1 MRDYADLILIAE
13 NTSQLNEGVM
23 DSIRA
28 LASKIKSMP
37 NISQYIKQAQGLKQ
51 QALDIVKSSQSG
63 QEVMDKLKALAQQNQ
78 PVAEGLGF
86 RDQMRH
92 RKAMQTDITM
102 NRAGSLAATGAS
114 ATIGFLSQAIGLFD
128 GIITHLHQGGGSA
141 MTMAGGVYAIA
152 GMLAGLVL
160 AVYFWNKAN
169 EDTQRMNQLYP
180 KQPAAGDAKP
190 APASPAKPVV
200 ATPPKQN
207 GTGYF

>member
-1 MRDYADLILIAE
+1 MRDYADLILIVE
-13 NTSQLNEGVM
+13 NTSQLDEGVM

-78 PVAEGLGF
+78 PVAEGF
-86 RDQMRH
+86 RDMMRH

-102 NRAGSLAATGAS
+102 NRAGSVAATGAS

-180 KQPAAGDAKP
+180 KQPATGDAKT
-190 APASPAKPVV
+190 APTPPAKPVV

-207 GTGYF
+207 GSGYF